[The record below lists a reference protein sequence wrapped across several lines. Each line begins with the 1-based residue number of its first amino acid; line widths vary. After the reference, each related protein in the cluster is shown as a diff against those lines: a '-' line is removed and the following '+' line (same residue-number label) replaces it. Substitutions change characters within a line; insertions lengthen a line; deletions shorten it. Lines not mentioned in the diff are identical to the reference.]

1 MEHIS
6 NRSRLVRVALAA
18 TCLCAAVTSSS
29 ALLAKGGATDPIP
42 GTSKSG
48 LNSGGG
54 GGGKKSVSVTPTPT
68 PTPTPAPAP
77 APAPAPQPI
86 VVAPLTF
93 TANTTLNGIAPYC
106 TGSYRVDPYYPT
118 LSLMTVSV
126 SVGLAAVPD
135 GTVLLVNVNGTGGT
149 MYPFTSN
156 QIFVTAQSGTCSY
169 SEYLTPG
176 TTILSVVITDLAG
189 NVLLTGK

>member
-1 MEHIS
+1 MEHLL
-6 NRSRLVRVALAA
+6 NRSQLVRAALAA
-18 TCLCAAVTSSS
+18 TYLCAAVTSSS

-54 GGGKKSVSVTPTPT
+54 GGGKKGGSVTPTPV
-68 PTPTPAPAP
+68 PTPT
-77 APAPAPQPI
+77 PAPAPQPI

-126 SVGLAAVPD
+126 NVSLAAVPD

-149 MYPFTSN
+149 LYPFTSN
-156 QIFVTAQSGTCSY
+156 QILVTAQSGSCSY

-176 TTILSVVITDLAG
+176 TTIQSVVITDLAG
-189 NVLLTGK
+189 KVILTGN

>member
-1 MEHIS
+1 MEPVL
-6 NRSRLVRVALAA
+6 NRSRFVRAALAA
-18 TCLCAAVTSSS
+18 TYFCVTVTSAS

-48 LNSGGG
+48 LNSGGT
-54 GGGKKSVSVTPTPT
+54 GGGKKSVSVTPT
-68 PTPTPAPAP
+68 PAP

-93 TANTTLNGIAPYC
+93 TANATLNGIAPYC

-126 SVGLAAVPD
+126 NVSLAAVPD

-149 MYPFTSN
+149 LYPFTSN
-156 QIFVTAQSGTCSY
+156 QILVTAQSGTCNY

-176 TTILSVVITDLAG
+176 TTIQSVVITDLAG
-189 NVLLTGK
+189 NVLLTGN

>member
-1 MEHIS
+1 MSYVLNHP
-6 NRSRLVRVALAA
+6 RVVRVALGAGV
-18 TCLCAAVTSSS
+18 LCAAVTTSSS
-29 ALLAKGGATDPIP
+29 LLAKGGATDPIP

-54 GGGKKSVSVTPTPT
+54 GGGKKGGSVTPT
-68 PTPTPAPAP
+68 PAP

-93 TANTTLNGIAPYC
+93 TANATLNGIAPYC

-126 SVGLAAVPD
+126 NVSLAAVPD

-149 MYPFTSN
+149 LYPFTSN
-156 QIFVTAQSGTCSY
+156 QILVTAQSGTCSY

-176 TTILSVVITDLAG
+176 TTIQSVVITDLAG
-189 NVLLTGK
+189 NVLLTGN